1 MEFDELK
8 AKYTELRERCIELQ
22 KLEYETRM
30 KWNEA
35 LGMDEHPEV
44 SEIVLQSVFEE
55 VDEFF
60 NRKFPPIEE

>member
-35 LGMDEHPEV
+35 LGMHEDKKM
-44 SEIVLQSVFEE
+44 SEIVLRSVFRE
-55 VDEFF
+55 VDEYF
-60 NRKFPPIEE
+60 NRKFPPIE

>member
-8 AKYTELRERCIELQ
+8 AKYTELRNRCIELQ

-35 LGMDEHPEV
+35 FGMHGDPQI
-44 SEIVLQSVFEE
+44 SEMVLRSVFKE
-55 VDEFF
+55 VDEYF

>member
-1 MEFDELK
+1 MEFEELK
-8 AKYTELRERCIELQ
+8 ARYTELRERCIELQ

-35 LGMDEHPEV
+35 LGMDEDKEF
-44 SEIVLQSVFEE
+44 SEIVLRSVFRD

-60 NRKFPPIEE
+60 NRKFPPIK